1 MGNTLYIEKQGDNT
15 PKGDRAKNYFVCYP
29 TFLKKETSC
38 KEIKVSCHQL
48 KILNRRFLM
57 NEGDRTRLEE
67 FRQFKKEI
75 RKSEEYLI
83 VGIDVAKDKHHAFFG
98 TATGKAL
105 CKRLVF
111 ENTLEGFRKLLVQAE
126 AMRVQH
132 GLTRV
137 VFGLEP
143 TGNYHKPLG
152 EHLIRCGHRVVL
164 VSGVAA
170 YENRKTLDGRWD
182 SNDTRDAANVA
193 DLISQGKCLFYE
205 YPVGALQDLR
215 NLLSLKR
222 RLKRQEHGYRVRIR
236 NHLVAKYFPE
246 LDRYFDQSEKT
257 SLAVVRGCLDPSVI
271 AGLEYPGFVERVS
284 SGQRRLSQENR
295 LQAIWKMAVDS
306 IGCEVGSTVEFEA
319 QVMVEGWKQIR
330 ESIRAIDEKIQ
341 EVCSQFP
348 EYEFLLSLPGFGPD
362 VSAKVLGAVGDP
374 FRFQNGR
381 QVLKMAGLDLSAERS
396 GKTSARAIPVI
407 SKKGKADL
415 RYALYQAAFI
425 ASSKNQDFIAYYTH
439 KLRGREREPGI
450 KTKMRVKLAAKLLII
465 AWTLMKKKEPFHPD
479 YLKLE

>member
-1 MGNTLYIEKQGDNT
+1 L
-15 PKGDRAKNYFVCYP
+15 
-29 TFLKKETSC
+29 L
-38 KEIKVSCHQL
+38 
-48 KILNRRFLM
+48 
-57 NEGDRTRLEE
+57 
-67 FRQFKKEI
+67 
-75 RKSEEYLI
+75 

-98 TATGKAL
+98 TATGKTL
-105 CKRLVF
+105 FKRLVF
-111 ENTLEGFRKLLVQAE
+111 ENDVEGFRKLLVQAE
-126 AMRVQH
+126 AMKVQE
-132 GLTRV
+132 GLKKV

-170 YENRKTLDGRWD
+170 HENRKTLDGRWD
-182 SNDTRDAANVA
+182 SNDPRDAANVA

-205 YPVGALQDLR
+205 FPVGGLQDLR
-215 NLLSLKR
+215 NLLSLKK

-246 LDRYFDQSEKT
+246 LDRYFEQSEKT
-257 SLAVVRGCLDPSVI
+257 SLSVVRWCLDPSVI
-271 AGLEYPGFVERVS
+271 AGLEYPKFVEMVS
-284 SGQRRLSQENR
+284 SGQRRLSQERR

-306 IGCEVGSTVEFEA
+306 VGCEVGPAVAFEV
-319 QVMVEGWKQIR
+319 QVVVEGLKQIR
-330 ESIRAIDEKIQ
+330 ERIRDIEEKIY

-348 EYEFLLSLPGFGPD
+348 EYEFLLSIPGFGPD

-374 FRFQNGR
+374 FRFQSGK

-396 GKTSARAIPVI
+396 GKTSPSAIPVI

-425 ASSKNQDFIAYYTH
+425 ASTKNQDFIVYYTH
-439 KLRGREREPGI
+439 KLRGREREPGSR
-450 KTKMRVKLAAKLLII
+450 TKMRVKLAAKLLII

-479 YLKLE
+479 YLNIE